1 MVVNIEAITT
11 YRETSMSTENNLEK
25 ISSLSCWNGRPAI
38 EKLSGGIT
46 NQNFK
51 VSDDQGE
58 YVVRL
63 GSDIYEHLILRSNE
77 MAASQAAFEI
87 GLSPRIVYSEPG
99 VLVLEFIEGKVYSS
113 EDVKNETNLS
123 RILVLLKRFHRE
135 MPKQFKGYP
144 VMFWVFQV
152 IQHYEHVL
160 RVGRSEHFHRL
171 PGLLQ
176 IAHELQNDVGPVEIV
191 YGHNDLLPANFI
203 DDGRKIWLID
213 FDYAG
218 FNSPL
223 FDLAN
228 LASNN
233 GLSLEQEQMLLD
245 NYYETEFTDARWKAF
260 QAMKC
265 ASLLRE
271 TMWSMVSEIH
281 SEIDFDYAQYTQENL
296 DNFQQA
302 YDAYRLQMDA

>member
-1 MVVNIEAITT
+1 
-11 YRETSMSTENNLEK
+11 MSTDSNQEK
-25 ISSLSCWNGRPAI
+25 ISGLACWKGRPGI
-38 EKLSGGIT
+38 EMLSGGIT
-46 NQNFK
+46 NQNYK
-51 VSDDQGE
+51 VTDDQGE
-58 YVVRL
+58 FVVRL

-77 MAASQAAFEI
+77 TAASQAAFEI
-87 GLSPRIVYSEPG
+87 GLSPRVVYSEPG
-99 VLVLEFIEGKVYSS
+99 VLVLQFIDGKVFTS
-113 EDVKNETNLS
+113 EDVRIESNLN
-123 RILVLLKRFHRE
+123 RILTLLKRFHRE

-171 PGLLQ
+171 PDMLE
-176 IAHELQNDVGPVEIV
+176 IAHVLQNDVGPVEIV

-203 DDGRKIWLID
+203 DDGKKIWLID

-218 FNSPL
+218 FNTPL

-233 GLSLEQEQMLLD
+233 GLNVEQEQALL
-245 NYYETEFTDARWKAF
+245 YRYFESEVTKARWKAF

-281 SEIDFDYAQYTQENL
+281 SDIAFDYAEYTRENL
-296 DNFQQA
+296 DNFHRA
-302 YDAYRLQMDA
+302 YEAYRLEFGD

>member
-1 MVVNIEAITT
+1 
-11 YRETSMSTENNLEK
+11 MSELSNEEK
-25 ISSLSCWNGRPAI
+25 IRQLGCWHGDI
-38 EKLSGGIT
+38 EIEVLSGGIT

-51 VSDDQGE
+51 ITDSHTQ

-63 GSDIYEHLILRSNE
+63 GSDIYEHLILRENE
-77 MAASQAAFEI
+77 LAASQAAFEV
-87 GLSPRIVYSEPG
+87 GVSPEVVHSEQG
-99 VLVLEFIEGKVYSS
+99 VLVIRFIEGKVYGA
-113 EDVKNETNLS
+113 ENVRDDANLQ
-123 RILVLLKRFHRE
+123 RIIALLKRFHRD
-135 MPKQFKGYP
+135 MPRQIKGYP

-171 PGLLQ
+171 PDLLEIARLLQ
-176 IAHELQNDVGPVEIV
+176 VDVGPVEIV

-203 DDGRKIWLID
+203 DDGKKIWLID

-223 FDLAN
+223 FDLSN
-228 LASNN
+228 LASNCE
-233 GLSLEQEQMLLD
+233 LSTEQEQDLLS
-245 NYYETEFTDARWKAF
+245 NYFEAPVSETTWKSF

-271 TMWSMVSEIH
+271 AMWSMVSEIH
-281 SEIDFDYAQYTQENL
+281 SELDFDYSVYTKENMNRFESIYAEYL
-296 DNFQQA
+296 REFS
-302 YDAYRLQMDA
+302 

>member
-1 MVVNIEAITT
+1 MSESNEQIISGLDCWKGTIQIE
-11 YRETSMSTENNLEK
+11 
-25 ISSLSCWNGRPAI
+25 P
-38 EKLSGGIT
+38 LSGGIT

-51 VSDDQGE
+51 VTDQQGR

-63 GSDIYEHLILRSNE
+63 GTDIYEHLILRSNE
-77 MAASQAAFEI
+77 LAASQAAYEI
-87 GLSPRIVYSEPG
+87 GVSPEVIHAQPG
-99 VLVLEFIEGKVYSS
+99 VLVIRFIDGQVYDS
-113 EDVKNETNLS
+113 DMVKNETNLE
-123 RILVLLKRFHRE
+123 RILTLLKRFHRD
-135 MPKQFKGYP
+135 MLHQFKGYP

-152 IQHYEHVL
+152 IMHYEHVL

-171 PGLLQ
+171 PDLLE
-176 IAHELQNDVGPVEIV
+176 IAHQLQVDVGPVELV

-203 DDGRKIWLID
+203 DDGKKLWLID

-233 GLSLEQEQMLLD
+233 ALNQDQERSILE
-245 NYYETEFTDARWKAF
+245 NYFESALTDSRWRSF

-281 SEIDFDYAQYTQENL
+281 SELDFDYGEYTQQNL
-296 DNFQQA
+296 QNFEKAYTNYQA
-302 YDAYRLQMDA
+302 EFHT

>member
-1 MVVNIEAITT
+1 MSSD
-11 YRETSMSTENNLEK
+11 TSQEK
-25 ISSLSCWNGRPAI
+25 IASLSCWNGTPSI
-38 EKLSGGIT
+38 QVLSGGIT
-46 NQNFK
+46 NQNFR
-51 VSDDQGE
+51 VSDNQGQF
-58 YVVRL
+58 VVRL

-87 GLSPRIVYSEPG
+87 GVSPRVIYSEPG
-99 VLVLEFIEGKVYSS
+99 VLVLEFIEGRVYTSD
-113 EDVKNETNLS
+113 DVRIDANLN
-123 RILVLLKRFHRE
+123 RILLLLKRFHRE

-152 IQHYEHVL
+152 ILHYEHVL
-160 RVGRSEHFHRL
+160 RVGRSKHFHRL
-171 PGLLQ
+171 PDMLE
-176 IAHELQNDVGPVEIV
+176 IAHTLQTGVGPVEIV
-191 YGHNDLLPANFI
+191 FGHNDLLPANII

-218 FNSPL
+218 FNTPL

-233 GLSLEQEQMLLD
+233 GLSQEQEQLILE
-245 NYYETEFTDARWKAF
+245 NYYEEAISAARWRSF
-260 QAMKC
+260 RAMKC

-281 SEIDFDYAQYTQENL
+281 SELDFDYAKYTRENL
-296 DNFQQA
+296 EIFQTAYQA
-302 YDAYRLQMDA
+302 YRSEYGV

>member
-1 MVVNIEAITT
+1 MSDHVNQ
-11 YRETSMSTENNLEK
+11 EK
-25 ISSLSCWNGRPAI
+25 IENLKCWKGRPSI
-38 EKLSGGIT
+38 EVLSGGIT

-51 VSDDQGE
+51 VTDDKGQF
-58 YVVRL
+58 VVRL
-63 GSDIYEHLILRSNE
+63 GNDNYEHLILRSNE

-87 GLSPRIVYSEPG
+87 GVSPQVVYSETG
-99 VLVLEFIEGKVYSS
+99 VLVLQFIDGKVYTG
-113 EDVKNETNLS
+113 EDVKLESNLS
-123 RILVLLKRFHRE
+123 RILTLIKRFHRE

-171 PGLLQ
+171 PDLLE
-176 IAHELQNDVGPVEIV
+176 IAHNLQTDIGPVEIV

-203 DDGRKIWLID
+203 DDGKKIWLID

-218 FNSPL
+218 FNTPL

-233 GLSLEQEQMLLD
+233 ELSVEQEQVILGD
-245 NYYETEFTDARWKAF
+245 YYEEDVSPTRWQAF

-281 SEIDFDYAQYTQENL
+281 SDIDFDYANYTQENL
-296 DNFQQA
+296 VNFFKV
-302 YDAYRLQMDA
+302 YDAYKSEFSS

>member
-1 MVVNIEAITT
+1 
-11 YRETSMSTENNLEK
+11 MSESNEQK
-25 ISSLSCWNGRPAI
+25 ISQLNCWQGDVQI
-38 EKLSGGIT
+38 EPLSGGIT

-51 VSDDQGE
+51 VTDRQGE

-63 GSDIYEHLILRSNE
+63 GNDIYEHLILRSNE
-77 MAASQAAFEI
+77 TAASHAAFEI
-87 GLSPRIVYSEPG
+87 GVSPEVIYHEPG
-99 VLVLEFIEGKVYSS
+99 VLVIRFIEGKVYGSD
-113 EDVKNETNLS
+113 DVQNPANLE
-123 RILVLLKRFHRE
+123 RILSLIKRFHRE
-135 MPKQFKGYP
+135 MPHQFKGYP

-152 IQHYEHVL
+152 VLHYEHVL

-171 PGLLQ
+171 PDLLEISHQ
-176 IAHELQNDVGPVEIV
+176 LQVDVGPVEII

-203 DDGRKIWLID
+203 DDGKKLWLID

-233 GLSLEQEQMLLD
+233 ELDREQEQAILE
-245 NYYETEFTDARWKAF
+245 NYFEQDLPGATWKSF

-281 SEIDFDYAQYTQENL
+281 SEIDFDYAVYTQENL
-296 DNFQQA
+296 KRFEREYNGYQA
-302 YDAYRLQMDA
+302 EFN

>member
-1 MVVNIEAITT
+1 MLTDTNQ
-11 YRETSMSTENNLEK
+11 EK
-25 ISSLSCWNGRPAI
+25 IASLDCWKGTPAI
-38 EKLSGGIT
+38 EVLSGGIT

-51 VSDDQGE
+51 VTDDRGQ

-63 GSDIYEHLILRSNE
+63 GNDIYEHMILRSNE
-77 MAASQAAFEI
+77 MAASHAAFEI
-87 GLSPRIVYSEPG
+87 GVSPKVTYSEPG
-99 VLVLEFIEGKVYSS
+99 VLVLEFIDGKVFTS
-113 EDVKNETNLS
+113 EDVRVESNLD
-123 RILVLLKRFHRE
+123 RILTLLKRFHRE

-144 VMFWVFQV
+144 VVFWVFQV
-152 IQHYEHVL
+152 ILHYEHIL
-160 RVGRSEHFHRL
+160 RVGRSEHFFRL
-171 PGLLQ
+171 PGLLE
-176 IAHELQNDVGPVEIV
+176 IAHRLQTDVGPIEIV

-218 FNSPL
+218 FNTPL

-233 GLSLEQEQMLLD
+233 GLSPEQELTILKR
-245 NYYETEFTDARWKAF
+245 YYETDVSGGRWQGF

-281 SEIDFDYAQYTQENL
+281 SGIDFDYATYTQENL
-296 DNFQQA
+296 INFQEV
-302 YDAYRLQMDA
+302 YDAYASEFS

>member
-1 MVVNIEAITT
+1 MTEVNHDV
-11 YRETSMSTENNLEK
+11 
-25 ISSLSCWNGRPAI
+25 ISKLSCWKDTVKI
-38 EKLSGGIT
+38 ETLSGGIT

-51 VSDDQGE
+51 VTDGNEQF
-58 YVVRL
+58 VVRL

-77 MAASQAAFEI
+77 SAASQAAFDI
-87 GLSPRIVYSEPG
+87 GVSPEVVHTEPG
-99 VLVLEFIEGKVYSS
+99 ILVIRFVEGKVYTS
-113 EDVKNETNLS
+113 EDVQNQVNLD
-123 RILVLLKRFHRE
+123 RIISLLKRFHRE
-135 MPKQFKGYP
+135 MSYQYKGYP

-152 IQHYEHVL
+152 IVHYEHVL

-171 PGLLQ
+171 PDLLE
-176 IAHELQNDVGPVEIV
+176 IAHGLQLDVGPVDIV

-203 DDGRKIWLID
+203 DDGKKLWLID

-233 GLSLEQEQMLLD
+233 GLSVEQEQTMLAD
-245 NYYETEFTDARWKAF
+245 YFEYEISAQTWKSYN
-260 QAMKC
+260 AMKC

-271 TMWSMVSEIH
+271 AMWSMVSEIH
-281 SEIDFDYAQYTQENL
+281 SEIDFDYSEYTEENL
-296 DNFQQA
+296 KRFEHA
-302 YDAYRLQMDA
+302 YSVYQSRF